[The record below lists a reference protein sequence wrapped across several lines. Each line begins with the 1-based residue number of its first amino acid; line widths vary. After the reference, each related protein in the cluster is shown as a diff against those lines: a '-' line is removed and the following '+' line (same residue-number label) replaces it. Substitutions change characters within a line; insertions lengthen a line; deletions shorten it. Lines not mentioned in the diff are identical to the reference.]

1 MSKVEILVVP
11 SGEVGDK
18 IIKAFKDAGYKIKK
32 PKPKKLK
39 ITTGNGIINQINK
52 YYPIGQREK
61 VEQDGDDER
70 RNAIR

>member
-1 MSKVEILVVP
+1 MDKIITVP

-18 IIKAFKDAGYKIKK
+18 IIQAYKDAGYKIKK
-32 PKPKKLK
+32 SKHKKVK
-39 ITTGNGIINQINK
+39 HIKGNGIINQI
-52 YYPIGQREK
+52 YQRKK

>member
-11 SGEVGDK
+11 FGEVGDK

-32 PKPKKLK
+32 PKAKKVK
-39 ITTGNGIINQINK
+39 IISDNGIMSQINK

-70 RNAIR
+70 RNTIR

>member
-32 PKPKKLK
+32 SKPKKVK
-39 ITTGNGIINQINK
+39 VTTGNGILNRI
-52 YYPIGQREK
+52 YQREK

>member
-32 PKPKKLK
+32 PKPKKVK
-39 ITTGNGIINQINK
+39 VTTGNGIINNINSIRE
-52 YYPIGQREK
+52 YNVIGVADNKESM
-61 VEQDGDDER
+61 
-70 RNAIR
+70 